1 NLQQA
6 QTQVFPSMAQAG
18 EGDAAR
24 SVLSSIK
31 AVTAGYPLRG
41 QLRLQGSDGRDRP
54 ANGIPQPGTIWVDPQ
69 ILSQLDV
76 KVG

>member
-1 NLQQA
+1 AGMTRDAHQLLGADLLVAADQPLSPQWLQQAATQNLQQA

-41 QLRLQGSDGRDRP
+41 QLR
-54 ANGIPQPGTIWVDPQ
+54 
-69 ILSQLDV
+69 
-76 KVG
+76 